1 MVKIFGILV
10 LLGGLLLFLVGTGG
24 AVMNFVFPPKELV
37 CQYADDDLK
46 KADEAAKSYEK
57 AKGTPGEFAA
67 KSEAE
72 RTIKAAQASNDSC
85 GRAKESHRFYGMI
98 FGGIGFVGFIGI
110 LLGAVFTLIGFRKKK
125 TA

>member
-1 MVKIFGILV
+1 MLKVFGILV

-24 AVMNFVFPPKELV
+24 AVMNFVFPPNELV
-37 CQYADDDLK
+37 CKYAEDDLK
-46 KADEAAKSYEK
+46 KADDSAKSYEK
-57 AKGTPGEFAA
+57 AKGTPGELAA

-85 GRAKESHRFYGMI
+85 GRAKESHLFYGMI

-110 LLGAVFTLIGFRKKK
+110 LFGAVFTLIGFRKKK

>member
-1 MVKIFGILV
+1 MKCV
-10 LLGGLLLFLVGTGG
+10 LDIYGGDVVG
-24 AVMNFVFPPKELV
+24 E
-37 CQYADDDLK
+37 DDDLK
-46 KADEAAKSYEK
+46 KADE
-57 AKGTPGEFAA
+57 AA

-98 FGGIGFVGFIGI
+98 FGGVGFVGFIGI
-110 LLGAVFTLIGFRKKK
+110 LIGAVFTLIGFRKKK